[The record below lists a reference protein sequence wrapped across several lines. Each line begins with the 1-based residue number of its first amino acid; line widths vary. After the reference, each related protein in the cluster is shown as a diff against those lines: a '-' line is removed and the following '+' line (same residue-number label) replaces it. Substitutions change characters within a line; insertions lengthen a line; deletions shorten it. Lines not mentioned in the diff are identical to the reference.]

1 MQYPNYKY
9 VNVAVE
15 GVFNRKG
22 IYDITKLGNP
32 SGKKETYCTYFRYDD
47 EMHDHFNKHKTVS
60 GFQGSAWADWLP
72 IDIDSENLQEAQD
85 FLTSLCTNMQ
95 DYDIDLNTCRF
106 YFSGAKGFH
115 VMIPSGVFKAEP
127 SKDIHKRF
135 RRVAVELS
143 KGINIDTAIYDKT
156 RIFRLP
162 NTINAKTNLYKVEL
176 YPFEALS
183 LSIEDI
189 KERSKGPQER
199 LEIETEYDVSDEL
212 VEIYHTDFKKPKE
225 NRNFS
230 SKYKQSMNR
239 LMQGVGKG
247 ERNNIG
253 IRVASHLYQCG
264 LPPKMM
270 YAALEEWNNTNNPPL
285 TDDELD
291 IIFEQGMKGYWY
303 GGNDPIIKDN
313 IKEVAN

>member
-1 MQYPNYKY
+1 MNYPEFKY
-9 VNVAVE
+9 VNVAVN
-15 GVFNRKG
+15 GVHNRKG
-22 IYDITKLGNP
+22 IYDITKLGDP
-32 SGKKETYCTYFRYDD
+32 SGKKETYCTYFRYDN
-47 EMHDHFNKHKTVS
+47 EMYDHYNERNTV
-60 GFQGSAWADWLP
+60 GGYQGVAWADWLP
-72 IDIDSENLQEAQD
+72 IDIDSDNLQEAQD

-95 DYDIDLNTCRF
+95 DYDIDLNICRF

-115 VMIPSGVFKAEP
+115 VMLPSGVFGAEP
-127 SKDIHKRF
+127 SEDIHKRF
-135 RRVAVELS
+135 RRVAVELAR
-143 KGINIDTAIYDKT
+143 GISIDTAIYDKT

-162 NTINAKTNLYKVEL
+162 NTINAKTNLHKIEL

-183 LSIEDI
+183 LSIDDI
-189 KERSKGPQER
+189 LERAKEPAER
-199 LEIETEYDVSDEL
+199 LDIETDYDPSEEL
-212 VEIYHTDFKKPKE
+212 TELYHEDFSKPKE
-225 NRNFS
+225 NRQFA

-239 LMQGVGKG
+239 LMQGVGRG

-270 YAALEEWNNTNNPPL
+270 YAALEEWNKTNNPPL

-313 IKEVAN
+313 IEGVAN

>member
-1 MQYPNYKY
+1 MNYPDFRY
-9 VNVAVE
+9 VNVAVD
-15 GVFNRKG
+15 GVHNRKG
-22 IYDITKLGNP
+22 IYDITKLGDP
-32 SGKKETYCTYFRYDD
+32 SGKKETYCTYFRYNN
-47 EMHDHFNKHKTVS
+47 EMYDHFSERNTVG
-60 GFQGSAWADWLP
+60 GFQGKAWADWLP
-72 IDIDSENLQEAQD
+72 IDIDSDNLQEAQD

-95 DYDIDLNTCRF
+95 DYDIDLNICRF

-115 VMIPSGVFKAEP
+115 VMLPSGVFGAEP
-127 SKDIHKRF
+127 SEDIHKRF
-135 RRVAVELS
+135 RRVAVELAR
-143 KGINIDTAIYDKT
+143 GISIDTAIYDKT

-162 NTINAKTNLYKVEL
+162 NTINAKTNLHKIEL

-183 LSIEDI
+183 LSIDDI
-189 KERSKGPQER
+189 LERAKEPVDK
-199 LEIETEYDVSDEL
+199 LDIETDYDHSVEL
-212 VEIYHTDFKKPKE
+212 MELYHEDFSKPKE
-225 NRNFS
+225 NRQFA

-239 LMQGVGKG
+239 LMQGVGRG

-270 YAALEEWNNTNNPPL
+270 YAALEEWNNTNDPPL

-313 IKEVAN
+313 IEGVAN